1 MNQKD
6 LLDKITNNSSL
17 TELQTYNERVCELRG
32 FSNESIQETM
42 LALLE
47 EIGELA
53 KSIRNTATNMVVDT
67 NKTQKQDTAES
78 EVADV
83 FCILMTICSKLDI
96 NLYDAFIDKEKK
108 NCERN
113 WSSER

>member
-6 LLDKITNNSSL
+6 LLDKITNNPSL
-17 TELQTYNERVCELRG
+17 TELQAYNERVCELRG
-32 FSNESIQETM
+32 FSTESIQETM

-53 KSIRNTATNMVVDT
+53 KSIRISSTNMVIDT
-67 NKTQKQDTAES
+67 NKKQKQDTAKS
-78 EVADV
+78 EAADV
-83 FCILMTICSKLDI
+83 FCILITVCSKLDI

>member
-1 MNQKD
+1 MTQKD

-17 TELQTYNERVCELRG
+17 TELQAYNEKVCELRG

-67 NKTQKQDTAES
+67 EKTLKQDSTES
-78 EVADV
+78 EAADV
-83 FCILMTICSKLDI
+83 FCILMTICSKLNI
-96 NLYDAFIDKEKK
+96 NLHDAFINKEKK

-113 WSSER
+113 WSTER